1 MYNILLENKIMLV
14 VQQDGRYRLQN
25 VCRKKKSC
33 LWIYK
38 GIGDILQNDDY
49 SAQNI

>member
-1 MYNILLENKIMLV
+1 MYAA
-14 VQQDGRYRLQN
+14 
-25 VCRKKKSC
+25 KKKLFMANSVG
-33 LWIYK
+33 IYK